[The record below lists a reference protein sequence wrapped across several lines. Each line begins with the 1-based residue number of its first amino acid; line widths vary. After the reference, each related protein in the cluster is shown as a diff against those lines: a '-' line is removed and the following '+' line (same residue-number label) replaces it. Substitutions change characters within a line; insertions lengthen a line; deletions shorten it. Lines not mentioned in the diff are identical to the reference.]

1 MTNKKWRKWLLP
13 VLMVTLAGIAALVAA
28 CASGGASLE
37 GRSGA
42 GGGNLLSAGFWDA
55 EYDVV
60 VIGFGGAGA
69 SAAVTAADAGAR
81 VLLLEKAPEGEEG
94 GNTRYAAQ
102 LVMMPK
108 RDQRENAITYYKAMR
123 GEYNNQS
130 DQMIEFII
138 DGALGNWDWF
148 EKMGVSADRLGI
160 YPMVEYPELPG
171 GSESIQ
177 TTFMDGVIWQSQF
190 WKFLRKL
197 VLDRRNSIDV
207 WYESPGVKLIQHPA
221 TRIVHGVVVE
231 HDGKNYNVRAR
242 NGVVLTTG
250 GFENNDIMLENY
262 AQLYDAYSKAARY
275 NTGDGITMAL
285 EVGADLWHMST
296 LAGPDVNF
304 INPQSGIAQN
314 YFFSSASKTLNFTG
328 FTAGPVIIVGGNGR
342 RFTNET
348 EAPRHG
354 HVDVGGTWFSLLVP
368 RNSWCIFDETARLM
382 APAYPTWSEGM
393 EEEIAKGWI
402 IKANTV
408 SELAQ
413 KTGIDP
419 AGLQA
424 EIAKYNGYCRT
435 GVDIEYGT
443 DPAYL
448 KPLAAQG
455 PYYAFPVKASLTNT
469 QGGPRR
475 NTNCEVLD
483 PRGNPIPHLYSAGEL
498 GSFYTDIY
506 NGGGNLSECLFS
518 GRTAGTNAAQS
529 KNDVPASIL
538 SSNKIDFR
546 SDSLEEFIAKAAAS
560 AGPNE
565 YIGAGSGMGADLV
578 LKVKYE
584 NNRITDISFL
594 RVHETV
600 GVSDKALSNVP
611 QAIIRAQS
619 TQVDTVTGA
628 TVTSKAIIEAVNDAL
643 SKAR

>member
-1 MTNKKWRKWLLP
+1 MKNFKRGILICAG
-13 VLMVTLAGIAALVAA
+13 LAVSAALIAA
-28 CASGGASLE
+28 CASGATSGSA
-37 GRSGA
+37 GTGGA
-42 GGGNLLSAGFWDA
+42 GGSNFLSAVSWDA

-69 SAAVTAADAGAR
+69 SAAVTAADAGAK
-81 VLLLEKAPEGEEG
+81 VLLLEKAPLGEEG

-108 RDQRENAITYYKAMR
+108 RDQRANAITYYKAMR
-123 GEYNNQS
+123 GEYNNQT
-130 DQMIEFII
+130 DEMIEFII

-160 YPMVEYPELPG
+160 FPLIEYPELPG
-171 GSESIQ
+171 GNESIQ

-190 WKFLRKL
+190 WKFLRNL
-197 VLDRRNSIDV
+197 VFDRRDNIDV
-207 WYESPGVKLIQHPA
+207 WYESPGVKLLQDPA
-221 TRIVHGVVVE
+221 TKIIHGVVAE
-231 HDGKNYNVRAR
+231 HGGKTYNIRAK

-314 YFFSSASKTLNFTG
+314 YYFASAGKTLNFTG
-328 FTAGPVIIVGGNGR
+328 FTAAPVIIVGGNGR

-368 RNSWCIFDETARLM
+368 RNSWCIFDETARLA
-382 APAYPTWSEGM
+382 APAYPTWSQGM
-393 EEEIAKGWI
+393 EEEIAKGWV
-402 IKANTV
+402 IKANTIA
-408 SELAQ
+408 ELAE
-413 KTGIDP
+413 KTGIDL

-424 EIAKYNGYCRT
+424 EITKYNGYCRT

-443 DPAYL
+443 DPRYL

-518 GRTAGTNAAQS
+518 GRTAGTNAART
-529 KNDVPASIL
+529 KNDVSSANVL
-538 SSNKIDFR
+538 SANTIDFR
-546 SDSLEEFIAKAAAS
+546 SDTLEEFIAKAAAA

-565 YIGAGSGMGADLV
+565 YIGAGSGMGADMV
-578 LKVKYE
+578 VKVKYE
-584 NNRITDISFL
+584 NNRITDIGFL
-594 RVHETV
+594 MLHETV
-600 GVSDKALSNVP
+600 GVSDRAVAQVP
-611 QAIIRAQS
+611 QAIIAANS
-619 TQVDTVTGA
+619 TTVDTVTGA
-628 TVTSKAIIEAVNDAL
+628 TVTSRAIIQAVNDAL